1 MRRAPVA
8 SCGLSAV
15 LLVSCVALL
24 GLAESARAHSAFA
37 LVLNGSSLSTV
48 QVGPGD
54 SFALDVVVMG
64 LAEEAGVKGNL
75 DSFTYRVVFPNED
88 HVLDSSSFLSPF
100 NGTPPPGGFNGSI
113 PLGDVSV
120 DITRS
125 ADAGSPYATPLV
137 SDIYRTTASNAGVPA
152 AGSGFVVEKLV
163 LRAPAAAGIYS
174 IDMSV
179 VEAAD
184 NTGAFHT
191 VSAGPAF
198 MLAVPES
205 STILQWSSGLVG
217 MMILQSLRGRR
228 AKALLTAKR

>member
-1 MRRAPVA
+1 MWGAPVA
-8 SCGLSAV
+8 SCGRSAV
-15 LLVSCVALL
+15 LLVGCVALL
-24 GLAESARAHSAFA
+24 GLAESARAYSAFA

-120 DITRS
+120 DITHS

-198 MLAVPES
+198 TLEVPEPS
-205 STILQWSSGLVG
+205 AILQWSSGLVAL
-217 MMILQSLRGRR
+217 MILQSLRGRR

>member
-1 MRRAPVA
+1 MWRVPVA
-8 SCGLSAV
+8 SCSRSAV
-15 LLVSCVALL
+15 LLVGCVALL

-198 MLAVPES
+198 MLAVPEP
-205 STILQWSSGLVG
+205 STILQWSSGLIA